1 MCIVNQTNLHGKS
14 IIDAYFPAIRHI
26 IQFIM
31 RVYSIQISTKFN
43 KYSSYRS
50 VGQFHFKFLKSISC
64 IIILSIENVQ
74 MYTRTHTR
82 NTCHPLEIHYV
93 ECCKLFTIITLVV
106 AFTICSSWVW
116 TELIRYACECLSV
129 CACVEFSARTKK
141 LRVKIGANRPHRNT
155 IVEKLKQIS

>member
-74 MYTRTHTR
+74 IIHTHGH
-82 NTCHPLEIHYV
+82 TCHPLEIHYV

-116 TELIRYACECLSV
+116 TELIRYACV
-129 CACVEFSARTKK
+129 CVEFSVRTKK

-155 IVEKLKQIS
+155 IVEKLKQISWHIS